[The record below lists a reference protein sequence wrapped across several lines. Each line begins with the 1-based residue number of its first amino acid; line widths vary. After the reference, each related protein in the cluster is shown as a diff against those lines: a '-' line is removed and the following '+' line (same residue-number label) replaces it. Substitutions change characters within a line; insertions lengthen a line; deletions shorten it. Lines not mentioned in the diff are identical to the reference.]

1 MNDVRPF
8 RLRKDG
14 VELLVRLT
22 PRAARDGIDGVKLGP
37 DGAYVQARVRAVP
50 ADGQANEAL
59 VELIADE
66 LDVPKA
72 AISLVLGHTSRMKT
86 LHIAGNVTDIAA
98 RLAAWLKE
106 AQ

>member
-1 MNDVRPF
+1 MSDARPF

-22 PRAARDGIDGVKLGP
+22 PRAARDGIDGAKLGP

-50 ADGQANEAL
+50 EDGRANEAL
-59 VELIADE
+59 VELVAEE
-66 LDVPKA
+66 LDLPKA
-72 AISLVLGHTSRMKT
+72 AITLVLGHTSRMKT
-86 LHIAGNVTDIAA
+86 LHIAGNVTDLAA

-106 AQ
+106 AE

>member
-1 MNDVRPF
+1 MNDARPF

-37 DGAYVQARVRAVP
+37 DGAYVQARVRAAP
-50 ADGQANEAL
+50 ADGRANEAL
-59 VELIADE
+59 IELVAEE
-66 LDVPKA
+66 LDAPRST
-72 AISLVLGHTSRMKT
+72 ITLVLGHTSRMKT
-86 LHIAGNVTDIAA
+86 LHIAGNVTDLAA

-106 AQ
+106 AE